1 MLKRVRR
8 LGFDRRIQAL
18 EVSLGAQPDVGAKVV
33 GRANLPERDKQILLR
48 ALRDRVV
55 VVTYEELDRLNA
67 AIDAL
72 PAAQRA
78 RLNQVA
84 EAAIIV
90 AVSGADLGL

>member
-18 EVSLGAQPDVGAKVV
+18 EASLGAQPDWGAKVV
-33 GRANLPERDKQILLR
+33 ERANLPERGKQILLR

-55 VVTYEELDRLNA
+55 VVTHEELDRLNA

-78 RLNQVA
+78 RLSQVA